1 MLSDKDFD
9 VVYFSEYLKHPISS
23 KDQGLGLMFQRL
35 EKILN
40 KHGYEAR
47 TLPVKAKLVQ
57 DGQLSLWCRD
67 YMPVHTVRRD
77 LLRFSYTPDYLK
89 CKKYDGHQPDNQW
102 VCEQLG
108 IKIANMADEEDGLYL
123 RVVLDGGNIV
133 RCGDKV
139 VMTDKVFLENPHIN
153 KEKLIR
159 YLEGWFDASIVWLPY
174 DRRDYLGHSDGI
186 LRYLCGNK
194 VVMSPYGTPESNNAI
209 TNQEISKVTVT
220 IEKV

>member
-23 KDQGLGLMFQRL
+23 KDQGLGLIFQRL

-47 TLPVKAKLVQ
+47 TLPVKANLVQ

-89 CKKYDGHQPDNQW
+89 CKK
-102 VCEQLG
+102 
-108 IKIANMADEEDGLYL
+108 
-123 RVVLDGGNIV
+123 
-133 RCGDKV
+133 
-139 VMTDKVFLENPHIN
+139 
-153 KEKLIR
+153 
-159 YLEGWFDASIVWLPY
+159 
-174 DRRDYLGHSDGI
+174 
-186 LRYLCGNK
+186 
-194 VVMSPYGTPESNNAI
+194 
-209 TNQEISKVTVT
+209 
-220 IEKV
+220 